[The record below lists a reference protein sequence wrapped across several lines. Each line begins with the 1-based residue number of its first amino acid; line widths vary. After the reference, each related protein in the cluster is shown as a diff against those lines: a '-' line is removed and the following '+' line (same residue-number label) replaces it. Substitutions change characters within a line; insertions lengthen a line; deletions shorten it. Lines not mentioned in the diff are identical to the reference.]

1 MPAKVLTDAAVARLK
16 PGSKRREIPD
26 ARAAGLYLVIHPSGA
41 RSWAL
46 RFRRP
51 DGRNAK
57 LTLGAHCYS
66 GQELRGT
73 PVLGQPLTLAA
84 ARLLAADIHR
94 QRKMDIDVVG
104 EHAAAKRRRRVE
116 REQADASTF
125 GVLARQFV
133 EEHARPKVRRW
144 REVAY
149 ILGLRYPLDDGDG
162 EPTEARDG
170 LAERW
175 ADKPVTAIDAHLV
188 YMTIDEARRR
198 GVPGI
203 KPRTKGLSDA
213 RGRKT
218 ARVLSKFFAWLLQH
232 RRIAT
237 NPCIGVYCPP
247 PSASRERTLSADE
260 VRWFWKG
267 CDAVGAP
274 FGPMCKLLLL
284 CGVRR
289 EEARAMS
296 RAEISADGML
306 WSIPSARTKNRKP
319 HSVPLS
325 PTVREIIGAMPR
337 IEGEAGF
344 VFTIDGRRPIA
355 GIAKCKERFDAAML
369 ALARA
374 ERGEGAA
381 IPPWRLHDLRR
392 TFVTGL
398 IELGVAPHVVEAAVN
413 HISGVKGSV
422 AGVYN
427 RSELLPERRTAL
439 ERWAAH
445 IEGLVSG
452 SVSKVITLPRK
463 GA

>member
-16 PGSKRREIPD
+16 PSSKRREIPD
-26 ARAAGLYLVIHPSGA
+26 ARAAGLHLVIQPSGT

-57 LTLGAHCYS
+57 LTLGPACFS
-66 GQELRGT
+66 GQELRGD
-73 PVLGQPLTLAA
+73 PVVGQPLTLAA

-104 EHAAAKRRRRVE
+104 EHAAAKRRRRAE
-116 REQADASTF
+116 REQADSSTF

-144 REVAY
+144 REIAY
-149 ILGLRYPLDDGDG
+149 ILGLRYPFDGDG

-175 ADKPVTAIDAHLV
+175 ADKPVSAIDPHLV

-213 RGRKT
+213 RGRKV
-218 ARVLSKFFAWLLQH
+218 ARALSKFFAWLVQH
-232 RRIAT
+232 RKVAAS
-237 NPCIGVYCPP
+237 PCTGMYVPP
-247 PSASRERTLSADE
+247 PPASRERVLSVDE
-260 VRWFWKG
+260 IRWFWKG
-267 CDAVGAP
+267 CDAIGAP
-274 FGPMCKLLLL
+274 FGPMCKVKLLT
-284 CGVRR
+284 GVRR
-289 EEARAMS
+289 EEVRRMS
-296 RAEISADGML
+296 RAEISADGTL
-306 WSIPSARTKNRKP
+306 WGIPGGRTKNGKS
-319 HSVPLS
+319 HAVPLS
-325 PTVREIIGAMPR
+325 PIAREIVAAMPR
-337 IEGEAGF
+337 IESEAGYI
-344 VFTIDGRRPIA
+344 FTIDGRRPIA
-355 GIAKCKERFDAAML
+355 GIAKCKERLDRAML
-369 ALARA
+369 EAARK

-413 HISGVKGSV
+413 HISGVRGGV
-422 AGVYN
+422 AGTYN
-427 RSELLPERRTAL
+427 RAELLPERRTAL
-439 ERWAAH
+439 ERWATH

-452 SVSKVITLPRK
+452 SASKVITLPRK

>member
-51 DGRNAK
+51 NGKNAK
-57 LTLGAHCYS
+57 LTMGPACFS

-144 REVAY
+144 REIAY
-149 ILGLRYPLDDGDG
+149 ILGLRYPLDGDG

-175 ADKPVTAIDAHLV
+175 ADKPVSAIDAHLV

-203 KPRTKGLSDA
+203 KVRTKGLSDP
-213 RGRKT
+213 RGRKV
-218 ARVLSKFFAWLLQH
+218 ARALSKFFAWLVQH
-232 RRIAT
+232 RKIAAS
-237 NPCIGVYCPP
+237 PCVGMYVPP
-247 PSASRERTLSADE
+247 PPASRERVLSADE
-260 VRWFWKG
+260 IRWFWKG
-267 CDAVGAP
+267 CDAIGAP

-296 RAEISADGML
+296 RAELSSDGTL
-306 WSIPSARTKNRKP
+306 WSIPGGRTKNRRP
-319 HSVPLS
+319 HAVSLS
-325 PTVREIIGAMPR
+325 PLAREIIDGVPR
-337 IEGEAGF
+337 IEGEADYI
-344 VFTIDGRRPIA
+344 FTIDGRRPIA
-355 GIAKCKERFDAAML
+355 GIAKLKARLDRAML
-369 ALARA
+369 EAARV
-374 ERGEGAA
+374 ERGEGATVA
-381 IPPWRLHDLRR
+381 AWRLHDLRR
-392 TFVTGL
+392 SFVTGL

-413 HISGVKGSV
+413 HISGVRAGV
-422 AGVYN
+422 AGTYN
-427 RSELLPERRTAL
+427 RAELLPERRSAL
-439 ERWAAH
+439 ERWAVH

-452 SVSKVITLPRK
+452 SASKVITLPRK

>member
-16 PGSKRREIPD
+16 AGSKRREIPD
-26 ARAAGLYLVIHPSGA
+26 ARAAGLHLVIHPSGA
-41 RSWAL
+41 RSWAM

-57 LTLGAHCYS
+57 LTLGSHCFS
-66 GQELRGT
+66 GQELKGD
-73 PVLGQPLTLAA
+73 PVIGQPLTLAA
-84 ARLLAADIHR
+84 ARLLAADVTR
-94 QRKMDIDVVG
+94 RRRMGIDVVG

-149 ILGLRYPLDDGDG
+149 ILGLRYPLDDAYG

-188 YMTIDEARRR
+188 YMTIDEASRR

-203 KPRTKGLSDA
+203 KARTKGLSDA
-213 RGRKT
+213 RGRKM

-232 RRIAT
+232 RRIT
-237 NPCIGVYCPP
+237 SSPCIGVYCPP
-247 PSASRERTLSADE
+247 PPASRERVLSADE
-260 VRWFWKG
+260 IRWFWKG

-289 EEARAMS
+289 EEARALS
-296 RAEISADGML
+296 RAEISAEGL
-306 WSIPSARTKNRKP
+306 WTIPGSRTKNRKP

-337 IEGEAGF
+337 IEGEGYI
-344 VFTIDGRRPIA
+344 FTIDGRRPIA
-355 GIAKCKERFDAAML
+355 GIAKCKERLDAAML
-369 ALARA
+369 KAACA

-392 TFVTGL
+392 TFVTNL

-439 ERWAAH
+439 ERWAHH
-445 IEGLVSG
+445 IEGIVSG
-452 SVSKVITLPRK
+452 SASKVITLPRK